1 MCTCCVNTNRVLQA
15 NESGTRM
22 SFVAHSCLRPLD
34 AFALKLVLK
43 EGCCGGFSWE
53 KALRALT
60 RRTKDG
66 LAGLARNDTAYCAE
80 SNLFCLSS
88 VVGVIKEILCFNT

>member
-22 SFVAHSCLRPLD
+22 SLVAHNCLRPLD

-66 LAGLARNDTAYCAE
+66 LA
-80 SNLFCLSS
+80 
-88 VVGVIKEILCFNT
+88 

>member
-22 SFVAHSCLRPLD
+22 SFVAHICLRPLD

-53 KALRALT
+53 KSDACANT
-60 RRTKDG
+60 QNKG
-66 LAGLARNDTAYCAE
+66 WASLA
-80 SNLFCLSS
+80 SP
-88 VVGVIKEILCFNT
+88 